1 MLSISLFI
9 IGIALF
15 IFIFVDFITTVFSH
29 KGAGLMSELMKH
41 VYDQL
46 ENRRRLLK
54 GIIEDDGWSWEDLN
68 SADLNNRI
76 GDEEL

>member
-1 MLSISLFI
+1 
-9 IGIALF
+9 
-15 IFIFVDFITTVFSH
+15 
-29 KGAGLMSELMKH
+29 MSELMKH